1 VMFPFTMKLT
11 RRATGALQLD
21 LGDRLDSGAGNN
33 AAEIVLNV
41 TPGED
46 DDLTGGGDGGGAGGG
61 LPVTGGDVTG
71 LILVAAVLLALGTGL
86 FVASRR
92 RV

>member
-1 VMFPFTMKLT
+1 
-11 RRATGALQLD
+11 
-21 LGDRLDSGAGNN
+21 
-33 AAEIVLNV
+33 V

-46 DDLTGGGDGGGAGGG
+46 DDLTGGDDGGGAGGG